1 MDLQD
6 SVTSVHDGHNSMEV
20 MRKIDHVL
28 GGDHT
33 GVDVADQ
40 DIQGCHHN
48 QYELLSD
55 NEKSQE
61 ILRLVCVYNV
71 LCSSSTCSFSCV
83 FLCYVHMIIFPPC
96 RLSKVLRKRRDVI
109 VLRS

>member
-6 SVTSVHDGHNSMEV
+6 SVTSVHDGHDSMEV

-33 GVDVADQ
+33 RVDVADQ

-48 QYELLSD
+48 Q
-55 NEKSQE
+55 
-61 ILRLVCVYNV
+61 
-71 LCSSSTCSFSCV
+71 
-83 FLCYVHMIIFPPC
+83 
-96 RLSKVLRKRRDVI
+96 
-109 VLRS
+109 